1 MKKELQIY
9 ELVLFFKVNLSE
21 SKLKTII
28 GKYKDFLIGKGS
40 QVMIKNNGRISLAYP
55 IQKFETATYIQI
67 FYLSNGS
74 LIRQLN
80 TEIQRDEE
88 ILRSVTTTILEQSI
102 PDVFSRAAPK
112 PSIPKIRKRMRQ
124 STAR

>member
-28 GKYKDFLIGKGS
+28 EKYKDFLIGKGS
-40 QVMIKNNGRISLAYP
+40 QVMIKNNKRISLAYP

-74 LIRQLN
+74 LIKQLN

-102 PDVFSRAAPK
+102 PDVFDNGTS
-112 PSIPKIRKRMRQ
+112 
-124 STAR
+124 

>member
-28 GKYKDFLIGKGS
+28 EKYKDFLIGKGS
-40 QVMIKNNGRISLAYP
+40 QVMIKNNKRISLAYP

-74 LIRQLN
+74 LIKQLN

-88 ILRSVTTTILEQSI
+88 IYLLHEFLVKTNSVK
-102 PDVFSRAAPK
+102 DV
-112 PSIPKIRKRMRQ
+112 
-124 STAR
+124 

>member
-28 GKYKDFLIGKGS
+28 EKYKDFLIGKGS
-40 QVMIKNNGRISLAYP
+40 QVMIKNNKRISLAYP

-74 LIRQLN
+74 LIKQLN

-88 ILRSVTTTILEQSI
+88 IYLLHEFLVKTNVVK
-102 PDVFSRAAPK
+102 DV
-112 PSIPKIRKRMRQ
+112 
-124 STAR
+124 

>member
-40 QVMIKNNGRISLAYP
+40 QVLIKNNGRISLAYP

-74 LIRQLN
+74 LIKQLN

-88 ILRSVTTTILEQSI
+88 IYLLHEFLVKTNVVK
-102 PDVFSRAAPK
+102 DV
-112 PSIPKIRKRMRQ
+112 
-124 STAR
+124 

>member
-28 GKYKDFLIGKGS
+28 EKYKNFLIGKGS

-74 LIRQLN
+74 LIKQLN

-88 ILRSVTTTILEQSI
+88 IYLLHEFLVKTNVVK
-102 PDVFSRAAPK
+102 DV
-112 PSIPKIRKRMRQ
+112 
-124 STAR
+124 

>member
-1 MKKELQIY
+1 MTKELQIY

-28 GKYKDFLIGKGS
+28 EKYKDFLIGKGS
-40 QVMIKNNGRISLAYP
+40 QVMIKHNGRLFLETP
-55 IQKFETATYIQI
+55 IQKFDTATYIQI

-74 LIRQLN
+74 LIKQLN

-88 ILRSVTTTILEQSI
+88 LFFLH
-102 PDVFSRAAPK
+102 
-112 PSIPKIRKRMRQ
+112 KIIYFLIIGRLGCP
-124 STAR
+124 